1 MLVVV
6 AGLCTEV
13 WTVTLGGAV
22 TTTDLLRLGMC
33 LGESEEELESPG
45 LWRMPVVGER
55 RGMPPLSCLDLLL
68 SDI

>member
-45 LWRMPVVGER
+45 L
-55 RGMPPLSCLDLLL
+55 
-68 SDI
+68 